1 MIVHHY
7 NDEVVDYR
15 RSQITKVYGTAIQ
28 GQDELADA
36 KDTLRKSAT
45 PKRDAE
51 ENRADFLER
60 HLKTPLHLTQVP
72 EA

>member
-1 MIVHHY
+1 LQTV
-7 NDEVVDYR
+7 
-15 RSQITKVYGTAIQ
+15 SKVYGTAIQ

-36 KDTLRKSAT
+36 EDTLRKSAT

-51 ENRADFLER
+51 ENRAGFLER
-60 HLKTPLHLTQVP
+60 HPKTPLHLIQVP